1 MVTTVFLPLVSF
13 QKYFKRIIYFLGG
26 RGEGPG
32 VGEER
37 GGERGNMI
45 DQFSS
50 LLDENVEILNSQ

>member
-45 DQFSS
+45 RYWRGRTR
-50 LLDENVEILNSQ
+50 EKP